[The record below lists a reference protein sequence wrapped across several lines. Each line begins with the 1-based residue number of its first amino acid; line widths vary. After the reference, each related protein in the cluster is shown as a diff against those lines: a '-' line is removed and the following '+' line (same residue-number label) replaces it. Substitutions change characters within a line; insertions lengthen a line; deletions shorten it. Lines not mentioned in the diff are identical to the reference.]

1 MGGGAGEGDRPGVED
16 DDCGAT
22 PHRLAQGDGE
32 ERRLIHRIDPGEN
45 QAVAAADFAEAAH
58 PAFRARGMDPN
69 DCFSDA
75 FRLTPHLARTTP
87 AEEVVK
93 LGGA

>member
-1 MGGGAGEGDRPGVED
+1 MV
-16 DDCGAT
+16 
-22 PHRLAQGDGE
+22 
-32 ERRLIHRIDPGEN
+32 
-45 QAVAAADFAEAAH
+45 EAAH